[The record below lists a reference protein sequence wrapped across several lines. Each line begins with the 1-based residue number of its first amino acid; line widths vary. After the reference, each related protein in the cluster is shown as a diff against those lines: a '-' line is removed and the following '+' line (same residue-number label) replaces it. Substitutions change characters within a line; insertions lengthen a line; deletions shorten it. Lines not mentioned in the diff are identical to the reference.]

1 MTSGPQSGRGGGM
14 GMFGS
19 FGSGFSQIP
28 VAEILLVIIGGVAVV
43 AAWRKVT

>member
-1 MTSGPQSGRGGGM
+1 M

-43 AAWRKVT
+43 AAWRKGYLGKILERLRK